1 MGGYLGRWFY
11 SNSGDSTTD
20 SDTNSVSSDTN
31 SVMSSDTSYMTCDA
45 SNLEAEVTSL
55 NFKPATSRSVQPRH
69 VMMFTA
75 STRAGGGTG
84 ILCSTHG
91 CYNTLIPC
99 TSCRFPEVPIDLLDA
114 TELRPHTLWY
124 RYVHVKSIR
133 GGWIHEN

>member
-31 SVMSSDTSYMTCDA
+31 SVSCECDA
-45 SNLEAEVTSL
+45 GNLEPEVTSL
-55 NFKPATSRSVQPRH
+55 NFKPVTSRSVQSRH

-84 ILCSTHG
+84 ILCSTHA
-91 CYNTLIPC
+91 
-99 TSCRFPEVPIDLLDA
+99 S
-114 TELRPHTLWY
+114 
-124 RYVHVKSIR
+124 
-133 GGWIHEN
+133 

>member
-31 SVMSSDTSYMTCDA
+31 SVSSDTSYVSCDG
-45 SNLEAEVTSL
+45 NLEAETSL
-55 NFKPATSRSVQPRH
+55 NFKPATSRSVQSRH

-84 ILCSTHG
+84 FLCSTHA
-91 CYNTLIPC
+91 
-99 TSCRFPEVPIDLLDA
+99 S
-114 TELRPHTLWY
+114 
-124 RYVHVKSIR
+124 
-133 GGWIHEN
+133 